1 MTHYQLVSSN
11 KKRSFLVMLGF
22 IIFIV
27 LTTYIMAQG
36 FNFNLSIVGMAFIFS
51 GISSFFGYFFS
62 DKIIL
67 TISRAK
73 KASREEYFNYYT
85 VTENLTLAANIPMPD
100 LYVIEDTAMNAFAT
114 GRNPEHAVIC
124 ATTGLL
130 QRLNRTEIESVVAHE
145 ISHIKNYD
153 ILLMSI
159 VTVLVGSISLIA
171 DWMLRSHRFTNNR
184 KRNANNGNIQA
195 LLIVV
200 GMILALLS
208 PLIAQLMKLA
218 LSRRREFLADA
229 SGVALTK
236 NPRGLQSALIKISK
250 DNEPLEAA
258 NKATAHLYIS
268 DPLKNLHGAI
278 GAFANLFRTH
288 PPVEKRIQALSTL

>member
-22 IIFIV
+22 VIFIV

-73 KASREEYFNYYT
+73 KASRKEYFNYYT